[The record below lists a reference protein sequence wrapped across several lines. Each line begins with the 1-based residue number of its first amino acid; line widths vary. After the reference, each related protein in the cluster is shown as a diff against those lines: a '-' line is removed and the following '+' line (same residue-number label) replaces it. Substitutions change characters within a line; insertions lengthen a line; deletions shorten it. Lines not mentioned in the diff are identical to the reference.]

1 MYYSLSQQLMR
12 QDPAY
17 YMAYVALCPNS
28 VQCLMSYL
36 YYTKYTVV
44 SSNTAFK
51 HININ
56 IPHLIADRQGHNMI
70 QGLLSINNKVKG
82 NCTIILLGMH

>member
-17 YMAYVALCPNS
+17 YMAYVALHPDS
-28 VQCLMSYL
+28 AWRLMSYP
-36 YYTKYTVV
+36 YYAKYAVV

-51 HININ
+51 HIDIN

-70 QGLLSINNKVKG
+70 QGSLSVDDKVEG
-82 NCTIILLGMH
+82 NCTIILLGMY

>member
-1 MYYSLSQQLMR
+1 MYNHHLRQINRKDNMGWLRNMYYSLSQQLMR

-17 YMAYVALCPNS
+17 YIAYVALYLDS
-28 VQCLMSYL
+28 AWHLISYP
-36 YYTKYTVV
+36 YYAKYAVV

-56 IPHLIADRQGHNMI
+56 IPHLIADR
-70 QGLLSINNKVKG
+70 
-82 NCTIILLGMH
+82 